1 MIVLNSLPS
10 IEENTGKSMFIPKAP
25 NMAVPKPM
33 LTLSNN
39 RKVDA
44 LKMPFSKGYRS
55 IKFTLP
61 FLCKDS
67 FAKFDSL
74 KAV

>member
-10 IEENTGKSMFIPKAP
+10 IDENTGKSMFIPKAP

-39 RKVDA
+39 RKIGA
-44 LKMPFSKGYRS
+44 L
-55 IKFTLP
+55 T
-61 FLCKDS
+61 
-67 FAKFDSL
+67 
-74 KAV
+74 